1 MNASEGS
8 FENGILI
15 EEQMADRQ
23 NENADGQPGEDLAIR
38 AGLERAFIDGEV
50 PAENAWTPSLVYND
64 YSQGEKVFVTLARQL
79 EECDEFRF
87 SIAFITLS
95 GIQLLKPVLRELQK
109 KGIQGKILTTDY
121 LHFSDPEALDFLDQF
136 ENIDLRIFRCQ
147 NDNRGFHTKGY
158 FFRKG
163 DCWSAMIGSSNLTAG
178 ALTSNEEWNTLLF
191 GCDRGAMI
199 DQMLIR
205 FDALFYDMNAQSG
218 AVTVK
223 YSDIRDEY
231 AREWRIARAQ
241 KRVAVDQEH
250 FSISQY
256 QLTPNAMQ
264 ADFAQ
269 KLKQT
274 IEAGHKRGLLVSATG
289 TGKTYASAFA
299 LREFRPHRIL
309 FLVHREQIARHA
321 MASYK
326 RVFGSKDHS
335 FGLIGGG
342 RFEKDCDFVFST
354 VQTLSKE
361 GNLRQFGRE
370 DFDYIVIDEVH
381 RAGAASYQK
390 IFECFR
396 PKFWL
401 GMSATPSRMDGVS
414 IYELFD
420 HNVISQ
426 IGLRMALEEDLLC
439 PFHYYALCDLK
450 VDDETITD
458 PGQFN
463 HLIDDQRIAHIL
475 DEAKY
480 YGYSGSR
487 IKGLMFV
494 SSVKEAAALSAKLNE
509 HGLRTMALSGADS
522 QEVRERAIERLVQQ
536 EDNEQALDY
545 LITVDIF
552 NEGVDI
558 PEVNQVLLL
567 RPTKSAIVFVQQL
580 GRGLRKAKNK
590 EFVTVLDFIGLYAN
604 NFMIPEALTENQSGH
619 KDSLRRFILEGN
631 RTLPGASSVYFDEIS
646 RSRIFKAI
654 EDAKLNSAKAL
665 REGFLELKE
674 QLGRVPLLCD
684 FDEHALD
691 PLLIFSNNNYP
702 SYPDF
707 LRKQKLRA
715 SDLDSVRAGL
725 KELDKAQLDFLR
737 FASTYWVDGK
747 RPHELLLIKALM
759 NNPDHWQKEYLRL
772 VQEENVETSPE
783 TWVNLLMQFQRKWL
797 RGTGAESYSEAVFLA
812 VTNEGKNCERVGCKE
827 HEDKAAD
834 VKESGAERHTATEHA
849 DPERESKERD
859 GCKGKVQEYMG
870 PMAACSTPFEY
881 LDGDILTIEDKQRID
896 VLKQD
901 KNLAK
906 AVLDPEMLMIHPGFT
921 RALNDE
927 AFRFHL
933 ADLVEYGL
941 ERYRRQYASAMKNG
955 NLCLNEKYSYMST
968 FRLLDFPVQP
978 IANNVGGYIYNEQLN
993 IFPVYINYDKAE
1005 DIAASTQYEDHF
1017 ISSTRLIAFSKSGRS
1032 LQSKE
1037 ILRLQEFAQ
1046 NGMTIPL
1053 FVRKNTRDDL
1063 KEFYYLGYMKPTGS
1077 FESMIMKDGQTK
1089 AVRIEYELEQ
1099 PVRADLY
1106 DYLTRS

>member
-1 MNASEGS
+1 MNTGEGS
-8 FENGILI
+8 FENGMLI
-15 EEQMADRQ
+15 EEQLADRQ
-23 NENADGQPGEDLAIR
+23 NRNTSGRASEGFAIR

-50 PAENAWTPSLVYND
+50 PAENSWTPSLVYND
-64 YSQGEKVFVTLARQL
+64 YLLGEKVFVTLARQL
-79 EECDEFRF
+79 EECSEFRF

-109 KGIQGKILTTDY
+109 KGIPGKILTTDY

-147 NDNRGFHTKGY
+147 NDSRGFHTKGY
-158 FFRKG
+158 FFRKE

-191 GCDRGAMI
+191 GRDRGAMI

-205 FDALFYDMNAQSG
+205 FDALFYDMNAASG
-218 AVTVK
+218 PVTVP
-223 YSDIRDEY
+223 YSLIRDEY
-231 AREWRIARAQ
+231 RQEWQLAQ
-241 KRVAVDQEH
+241 RQKKVAVDQER

-256 QLTPNAMQ
+256 QLTPNPMQ
-264 ADFAQ
+264 AQFAQ

-274 IEAGHKRGLLVSATG
+274 IEAGRKKGLLVSATG

-299 LREFRPHRIL
+299 LRELRPRRIL
-309 FLVHREQIARHA
+309 FLVHREQIARQA
-321 MASYK
+321 MDSYK
-326 RVFGSKDHS
+326 RVFGRKDHS
-335 FGLIGGG
+335 FGLVGGG
-342 RFEKDCDFVFST
+342 RFEKDRNFVFST

-361 GNLRQFGRE
+361 GNLKQFE
-370 DFDYIVIDEVH
+370 ADTFDFIVIDEVH

-390 IFECFR
+390 IFDYFKS
-396 PKFWL
+396 KFWL

-420 HNVISQ
+420 HNIISQ
-426 IGLRMALEEDLLC
+426 IGLRTALEEDLLS

-463 HLIDDQRIAHIL
+463 RLIDDQRIEHIL
-475 DEAKY
+475 NEAKY

-487 IKGLMFV
+487 VKGLTFV
-494 SSVKEAAALSAKLNE
+494 SSVKEASALSARLNKR
-509 HGLRTMALSGADS
+509 GLRTMALSGADS
-522 QEVRERAIERLVQQ
+522 QEVRERAIERLVQH

-558 PEVNQVLLL
+558 PAINQVLLL

-604 NFMIPEALTENQSGH
+604 NFIIPEALLENRSGN
-619 KDSLRRFILEGN
+619 KDGLRRFVLEGN

-674 QLGRVPLLCD
+674 RLGRVPMLTD

-707 LRKQKLRA
+707 LRKQKLPAADLESIHA
-715 SDLDSVRAGL
+715 SSR
-725 KELDKAQLDFLR
+725 ELDKVQLDFLR
-737 FASTYWVDGK
+737 FVSTYWVDGK

-759 NNPDHWQKEYLRL
+759 NHPDHWQQEYLRL
-772 VQEENVETSPE
+772 AQEEKIETSPE
-783 TWVNLLMQFQRKWL
+783 TWVNLLMQFQRQWL
-797 RGTGAESYSEAVFLA
+797 RGTGAESYPEAVFLA
-812 VTNEGKNCERVGCKE
+812 VTNEEKNCESGDCEECRDEKPDLKE
-827 HEDKAAD
+827 HGAKKHGAAEHSGIED
-834 VKESGAERHTATEHA
+834 ESIEHNGLTYNEMDLA
-849 DPERESKERD
+849 
-859 GCKGKVQEYMG
+859 GCSALQ
-870 PMAACSTPFEY
+870 
-881 LDGDILTIEDKQRID
+881 ILTDEMKQTID
-896 VLKQD
+896 TFKQD
-901 KNLAK
+901 KNLK
-906 AVLDPEMLMIHPGFT
+906 EAVLDPEMMIIHPGFA
-921 RALNDE
+921 RALESE

-933 ADLVEYGL
+933 ADLIEYGL
-941 ERYRRQYASAMKNG
+941 ERYRRQYAASVKNG

-978 IANNVGGYIYNEQLN
+978 IANNVGGYIYNELLN

-1017 ISSTRLIAFSKSGRS
+1017 LSPTRLIAFSKSGRS
-1032 LQSKE
+1032 LKSKE
-1037 ILRLQEFAQ
+1037 IIRLQDFAG
-1046 NGMTIPL
+1046 NGMKIPL
-1053 FVRKNTRDDL
+1053 FVRKNTQDDL
-1063 KEFYYLGYMKPTGS
+1063 KEFYYLGLMKPTGS
-1077 FESMIMKDGQTK
+1077 FEPMIMKDGKTK

>member
-23 NENADGQPGEDLAIR
+23 NENADGQPGEDFAIR

-50 PAENAWTPSLVYND
+50 PADNSWTPSLIYND

-79 EECDEFRF
+79 EECHEFRF

-109 KGIQGKILTTDY
+109 KGIRGKILTTDY

-147 NDNRGFHTKGY
+147 NDSRGFHTKGY
-158 FFRKG
+158 FFRKE

-191 GCDRGAMI
+191 GSDRGAMI

-218 AVTVK
+218 PVTVK

-231 AREWRIARAQ
+231 VREWRITRAQ
-241 KRVAVDQEH
+241 KKVAIDQEH
-250 FSISQY
+250 FSPAQY
-256 QLTPNAMQ
+256 QLTPNPMQ

-269 KLKQT
+269 KLKRT
-274 IEAGHKRGLLVSATG
+274 IESGQKKGLLVSATG

-326 RVFGSKDHS
+326 RVFGCKDYS
-335 FGLIGGG
+335 FGLVGGG
-342 RFEKDCDFVFST
+342 RFEKNCDFVFST
-354 VQTLSKE
+354 VQTLSEE
-361 GNLRQFGRE
+361 GNLQQFE
-370 DFDYIVIDEVH
+370 ADTFDYIVIDEVH

-390 IFECFR
+390 IFDHFR

-426 IGLRMALEEDLLC
+426 IGLRTALQEDLLC

-450 VDDETITD
+450 VDDETITN

-463 HLIDDQRIAHIL
+463 RLIDDQRITHIL

-487 IKGLMFV
+487 VKGLMFV

-509 HGLRTMALSGADS
+509 CGLRTMALSGADS
-522 QEVRERAIERLVQQ
+522 QKVRKRAIERLVQK
-536 EDNEQALDY
+536 DNDEQALDY

-558 PEVNQVLLL
+558 PAINQVLLL
-567 RPTKSAIVFVQQL
+567 RPTKSAIIFVQQL

-604 NFMIPEALTENQSGH
+604 NFMIPEALLENRSGN
-619 KDSLRRFILEGN
+619 KDGLRRFVLEGN
-631 RTLPGASSVYFDEIS
+631 RTLPGTSSVYFDEIS

-674 QLGRVPLLCD
+674 RLGRVPLLCD
-684 FDEHALD
+684 YDDSALD
-691 PLLIFSNNNYP
+691 PLLIFSNNSYP

-715 SDLDSVRAGL
+715 SDLDSVFAGS
-725 KELDKAQLDFLR
+725 KELAKAQLDFLR
-737 FASTYWVDGK
+737 FASTYWLDGK

-759 NNPDHWQKEYLRL
+759 NNPDHWQQEYLRL
-772 VQEENVETSPE
+772 AREEKIETSPE
-783 TWVNLLMQFQRKWL
+783 TWVNLLMQFQRQWL
-797 RGTGAESYSEAVFLA
+797 HGTGAESYPEAVFLMA
-812 VTNEGKNCERVGCKE
+812 RTGEKSIPKDDGNYSHGYSSDIEYDGKQFRSQ
-827 HEDKAAD
+827 EDTAKASTSNKNGPDAAPD
-834 VKESGAERHTATEHA
+834 SESGSTENAESSHS
-849 DPERESKERD
+849 ESFD
-859 GCKGKVQEYMG
+859 GM
-870 PMAACSTPFEY
+870 
-881 LDGDILTIEDKQRID
+881 ILTEESRQVID
-896 VLKQD
+896 RFKQD

-906 AVLDPEMLMIHPGFT
+906 AVLDPEMLTIHPGFA
-921 RALNDE
+921 RALSDE
-927 AFRFHL
+927 AFCFHL
-933 ADLVEYGL
+933 TDLVEYGL
-941 ERYRRQYASAMKNG
+941 ERYRRQYAEAMKNG

-978 IANNVGGYIYNEQLN
+978 IANNVGGYIYNEPLN
-993 IFPVYINYDKAE
+993 IFPVYINYDQAE

-1017 ISSTRLIAFSKSGRS
+1017 ISPTRLIAFSKSGRS

-1037 ILRLQEFAQ
+1037 ILRLQEYAR
-1046 NGMTIPL
+1046 NGLKIPL

-1077 FESMIMKDGQTK
+1077 FEPMIMKDGQTK

>member
-1 MNASEGS
+1 MH
-8 FENGILI
+8 F
-15 EEQMADRQ
+15 M
-23 NENADGQPGEDLAIR
+23 
-38 AGLERAFIDGEV
+38 V
-50 PAENAWTPSLVYND
+50 LV
-64 YSQGEKVFVTLARQL
+64 
-79 EECDEFRF
+79 
-87 SIAFITLS
+87 
-95 GIQLLKPVLRELQK
+95 
-109 KGIQGKILTTDY
+109 
-121 LHFSDPEALDFLDQF
+121 
-136 ENIDLRIFRCQ
+136 
-147 NDNRGFHTKGY
+147 
-158 FFRKG
+158 
-163 DCWSAMIGSSNLTAG
+163 
-178 ALTSNEEWNTLLF
+178 
-191 GCDRGAMI
+191 
-199 DQMLIR
+199 
-205 FDALFYDMNAQSG
+205 
-218 AVTVK
+218 
-223 YSDIRDEY
+223 
-231 AREWRIARAQ
+231 
-241 KRVAVDQEH
+241 
-250 FSISQY
+250 
-256 QLTPNAMQ
+256 
-264 ADFAQ
+264 
-269 KLKQT
+269 
-274 IEAGHKRGLLVSATG
+274 
-289 TGKTYASAFA
+289 
-299 LREFRPHRIL
+299 
-309 FLVHREQIARHA
+309 
-321 MASYK
+321 
-326 RVFGSKDHS
+326 
-335 FGLIGGG
+335 
-342 RFEKDCDFVFST
+342 
-354 VQTLSKE
+354 
-361 GNLRQFGRE
+361 
-370 DFDYIVIDEVH
+370 EVH

-390 IFECFR
+390 IFDYFK

-426 IGLRMALEEDLLC
+426 IGLRMALEEDLLS

-463 HLIDDQRIAHIL
+463 RLIDDQRIEHIL
-475 DEAKY
+475 NEAKY

-487 IKGLMFV
+487 VKGLMFV
-494 SSVKEAAALSAKLNE
+494 SSVKEASALSARLNKR
-509 HGLRTMALSGADS
+509 GLRTMALSGADS

-619 KDSLRRFILEGN
+619 KDSLRRFVLEGN

-674 QLGRVPLLCD
+674 RLGRVPMLTD

-707 LRKQKLRA
+707 LRKQKQPA
-715 SDLDSVRAGL
+715 DDLDSVRTGL

-737 FASTYWVDGK
+737 FVSTYWVDGK
-747 RPHELLLIKALM
+747 RLHELLLIKALM
-759 NNPDHWQKEYLRL
+759 NHPDHWQKEYLRL
-772 VQEENVETSPE
+772 TREEKIETSPE

-797 RGTGAESYSEAVFLA
+797 RGTGAESYPEAVFLA
-812 VTNEGKNCERVGCKE
+812 VTNEGKNCESDDSKEYRDEKHDLKEPDLKE
-827 HEDKAAD
+827 H
-834 VKESGAERHTATEHA
+834 GAKRHTAAEHSGIEPKDKEHNGLTYNEM
-849 DPERESKERD
+849 DPA
-859 GCKGKVQEYMG
+859 GCSALQ
-870 PMAACSTPFEY
+870 
-881 LDGDILTIEDKQRID
+881 ILTDEMNRTID
-896 VLKQD
+896 TFKQD
-901 KNLAK
+901 KNLK
-906 AVLDPEMLMIHPGFT
+906 EAVLDPEMLTIHPGFA
-921 RALNDE
+921 RALE
-927 AFRFHL
+927 SETFRFHL
-933 ADLVEYGL
+933 TDLVEYGL
-941 ERYRRQYASAMKNG
+941 KRYRWQYASAMKNG

-978 IANNVGGYIYNEQLN
+978 IANNVGGYIYNEPLN

-1017 ISSTRLIAFSKSGRS
+1017 LSPTRLIAFSKSGRS

-1037 ILRLQEFAQ
+1037 ILRLQEYKR
-1046 NGMTIPL
+1046 NGMRIPL

-1063 KEFYYLGYMKPTGS
+1063 KEFYYLGYMRPTGS
-1077 FESMIMKDGQTK
+1077 FEPMVMKDGQTK